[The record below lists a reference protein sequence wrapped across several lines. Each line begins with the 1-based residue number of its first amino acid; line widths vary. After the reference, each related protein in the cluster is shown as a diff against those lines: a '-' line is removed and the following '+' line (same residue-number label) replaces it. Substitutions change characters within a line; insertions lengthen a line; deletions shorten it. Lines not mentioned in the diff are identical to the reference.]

1 MRKENPMLKMAG
13 HSIVFQ
19 EVPDE
24 ISLAI
29 EITGCRHH
37 CEGCHSQHLWEDT
50 GEPVMNV
57 LPLLL
62 ENYKGLITCVCF
74 MGGDHDQQCLT
85 DIADYVRNRGLK
97 TCLYTGLDS
106 VTDLH
111 SHLLTHLNYAKVGRW
126 NALRGPLSDPNTN
139 QRFYKLQTILNS
151 DGSLTLITTDYT
163 DKFRR
168 KEL

>member
-1 MRKENPMLKMAG
+1 MLKMAG

-37 CEGCHSQHLWEDT
+37 CEGCHSQHLWENT

-74 MGGDHDQQCLT
+74 MGGDHDQMCLT

-106 VTDLH
+106 VTDLN

-126 NALRGPLSDPNTN
+126 NALCGPLSDPNTN

>member
-1 MRKENPMLKMAG
+1 MQKENPMLKMAG

-37 CEGCHSQHLWEDT
+37 CEGCHSPHLWEDT
-50 GEPVMNV
+50 GRPVMDL
-57 LPLLL
+57 LPDLLA
-62 ENYKGLITCVCF
+62 NYEGMITCVCF
-74 MGGDHDQQCLT
+74 MGGDHDQRCL
-85 DIADYVRNRGLK
+85 ADLANYAHHHRLK
-97 TCLYTGLDS
+97 TCLYTGLNS
-106 VTDLH
+106 VTDLRLD
-111 SHLLTHLNYAKVGRW
+111 LLKHLNYVKVGNW
-126 NALRGPLSDPNTN
+126 DASRGPLSDPNTN
-139 QRFYKLQTILNS
+139 QRFYKLQTVTQF
-151 DGSLTLITTDYT
+151 DGSTALITTDYT